1 MTAMING
8 VSFPVFFIFMCG
20 LLKSYGNKTSITIGN
35 LVTSET
41 DGPTTKGFELALDV
55 ANNSSEFNEFFGK
68 YDIEL
73 FTLNTHK
80 NPDNAVVYADRVLM
94 YEKKALLILGPNTPT
109 EATSVLHVVGYYKKL
124 MVTYLRTTQEVFD
137 DPFGITFARI
147 PESFNEAKIKLVE
160 YFNWTRVAVVYD
172 FSTDA
177 GRYVKVMN
185 DLLQRKKKFDIVSH
199 EAINSQLTTANNKLH
214 DSLRGQLKKLKDQ
227 DLKIFLGEFGPK
239 AATLIFCELYRI
251 GMYGPE
257 YVWILNPDADNID
270 EWVRLANIHAQ
281 KNQSGVPI
289 CNREQFEVVVNRT
302 FLLAKTGLRRDDNTK
317 TDSGITL
324 KEFIEKINTRRTN
337 KEIAALSFDVMWA
350 VLTALKNTYKEYPL
364 ENRTKDLTENL
375 ERQLQ
380 NLSFE
385 GLTGPMSFDAGKVI
399 QRTTILQQYQ
409 DDGKKLVDVGRHQS
423 RNSGGRFINFFNGSA
438 KILWKDNRVPSDH
451 TRIKKKMSDIPP
463 YLFIPFSAAATF
475 GIVLGIVFLVFNRY
489 YREYRF
495 IRCSAPLFNDVTVL
509 GCISCLLTVVLFGLK
524 VFEDPAET
532 FSRICKVEAWILSI
546 GFSLAFGSMFTKTWR
561 VYKIYTNKSFR
572 RFRKPTNKRSKV
584 RVGPLSDWLMLAK
597 VGGLVL
603 IDVVTLLAWELA
615 DPLQHNQLTI
625 RSERNPDN
633 PFDIIKHDLNICT
646 ATKLPLWLA
655 LIFGCKGILLL
666 YGLFVAHET
675 RNVVYAHLNDSSVIG
690 ICVYNVVVSS
700 TISAFSSVILDD
712 NQYEQMY
719 VVLGLCIILP
729 ATATIACI
737 FVPKLMHRLRMKSVD
752 NRNGPADKDINM
764 TALPK
769 IVIEG

>member
-1 MTAMING
+1 MINMG
-8 VSFPVFFIFMCG
+8 RFLCPVFQ
-20 LLKSYGNKTSITIGN
+20 
-35 LVTSET
+35 
-41 DGPTTKGFELALDV
+41 
-55 ANNSSEFNEFFGK
+55 
-68 YDIEL
+68 
-73 FTLNTHK
+73 
-80 NPDNAVVYADRVLM
+80 
-94 YEKKALLILGPNTPT
+94 
-109 EATSVLHVVGYYKKL
+109 
-124 MVTYLRTTQEVFD
+124 VTYLRTTQEVFD

-172 FSTDA
+172 FSSDA
-177 GRYVKVMN
+177 GLYVKVVN
-185 DLLQRKKKFDIVSH
+185 HLSLQKKKFDIVAY
-199 EAINSQLTTANNKLH
+199 EAINSQLTTNDNKLP
-214 DSLRGQLKKLKDQ
+214 DSLQGQLKKLKDQ

-270 EWVRLANIHAQ
+270 EWVRLAYMQAE
-281 KNQSGVPI
+281 KNQSGVPT

-302 FLLAKTGLRRDDNTK
+302 FLFAKTGLRRDDNTK
-317 TDSGITL
+317 TDSGLTL

-399 QRTTILQQYQ
+399 QRTAILQQYQ
-409 DDGKKLVDVGRHQS
+409 DGGKKLVGVGRHQS
-423 RNSGGRFINFFNGSA
+423 RNSGGGFIIFFNGSE
-438 KILWKDNRVPSDH
+438 KTLWKDDRVPSDH
-451 TRIKKKMSDIPP
+451 TGKKRKMSDIPP

-532 FSRICKVEAWILSI
+532 FSRICKVQAWILSI

-615 DPLQHNQLTI
+615 DPLQHNQVTI
-625 RSERNPDN
+625 RRERNPDN

-700 TISAFSSVILDD
+700 TIGAFSSVILDD
-712 NQYEQMY
+712 NQYKEMY
-719 VVLGLCIILP
+719 AVLGLCIIFP
-729 ATATIACI
+729 AATTIACI
-737 FVPKLMHRLRMKSVD
+737 FVPKLMHRLRMRSVD
-752 NRNGPADKDINM
+752 NRNGPTDKDIMM

-769 IVIEG
+769 IVIEE

>member
-35 LVTSET
+35 LVTQET
-41 DGPTTKGFELALDV
+41 EGPTTKGFKLALDV
-55 ANNSSEFNEFFGK
+55 AKKSLEFNDFFGK
-68 YDIEL
+68 YNIQL

-94 YEKKALLILGPNTPT
+94 YEEKALLILGPSTPT

-124 MVTYLRTTQEVFD
+124 MVTYIRTTQEVFD

-177 GRYVKVMN
+177 GLYVKVVN
-185 DLLQRKKKFDIVSH
+185 HLSLRKKKFDIVAY
-199 EAINSQLTTANNKLH
+199 EAINSQLTTNDNKLH
-214 DSLRGQLKKLKDQ
+214 DSLQGQLKKLKDQ
-227 DLKIFLGEFGPK
+227 DLKIFLGEFGPV

-270 EWVRLANIHAQ
+270 EWVRLANLQAQ
-281 KNQSGVPI
+281 RNQSGVQT
-289 CNREQFEVVVNRT
+289 CTREQFEVVVNRT
-302 FLLAKTGLRRDDNTK
+302 FLFAKTGLRRDDNTK
-317 TDSGITL
+317 TDSGLTL
-324 KEFIEKINTRRTN
+324 KEFIEKINTKTTN

-364 ENRTKDLTENL
+364 ENHTKELTENL
-375 ERQLQ
+375 EKQLQ
-380 NLSFE
+380 NVSFE
-385 GLTGPMSFDAGKVI
+385 GLTGPISFDDGKVI
-399 QRTTILQQYQ
+399 ERTTLLQQYQ
-409 DDGKKLVDVGRHQS
+409 DGGKKLVDVGRHHS
-423 RNSGGRFINFFNGSA
+423 RNSGGGLIHFFNGSE
-438 KILWKDNRVPSDH
+438 KTLWKDNRVPSDH
-451 TRIKKKMSDIPP
+451 TRIKRKMSDIPP

-475 GIVLGIVFLVFNRY
+475 GIVLGIIFLLFNRY
-489 YREYRF
+489 YRECRF

-509 GCISCLLTVVLFGLK
+509 GCISCLLTVVLFGLR

-532 FSRICKVEAWILSI
+532 FSRICKVEAWILNI

-561 VYKIYTNKSFR
+561 VYKIYTNKSCK
-572 RFRKPTNKRSKV
+572 RFRKPTNKRSKF

-615 DPLQHNQLTI
+615 DPLQHNQVTI
-625 RSERNPDN
+625 RSERNPDE
-633 PFDIIKHDLNICT
+633 PFEIIEHDLNICT

-666 YGLFVAHET
+666 YGLFIAHET

-700 TISAFSSVILDD
+700 TIGAFSSVILDD
-712 NQYEQMY
+712 NQYKEMY
-719 VVLGLCIILP
+719 AVLGLCIIFP
-729 ATATIACI
+729 ATTTIAFI